1 MTLQGDE
8 AGLGRQQS
16 FQRGIAAL
24 ALDMPA
30 LRFLGTFNL
39 ATRQVDMKVQS
50 WDEKMQTGD
59 LGVVCMWVTLGA
71 MHVVEMA

>member
-1 MTLQGDE
+1 
-8 AGLGRQQS
+8 
-16 FQRGIAAL
+16 
-24 ALDMPA
+24 
-30 LRFLGTFNL
+30 
-39 ATRQVDMKVQS
+39 MKVQS